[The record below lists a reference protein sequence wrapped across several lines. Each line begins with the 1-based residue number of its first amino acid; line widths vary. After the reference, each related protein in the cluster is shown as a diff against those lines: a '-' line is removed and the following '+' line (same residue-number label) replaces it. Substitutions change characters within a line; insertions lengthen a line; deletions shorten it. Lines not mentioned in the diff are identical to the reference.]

1 MVLAAC
7 GTHPLARD
15 ADAVV
20 LDPQDNALADVEP
33 DERARR
39 ACVADDVRETFLHDA
54 VDGKALD
61 VAERALDAT
70 GECDLGRIAAAVV
83 VDELFQRRLDAE
95 LVERGRAQLHG
106 ETAEFRQGIGGLVA
120 NGEERLLHIFIR
132 GLVGERAQGEQE
144 RGQRLPGLVVQLHRD
159 ALALL
164 LLRGDDVA
172 DQAGALARAFFQMLL
187 HAVHGVRET
196 SDLVRCGERDAARGE
211 TPL

>member
-1 MVLAAC
+1 M
-7 GTHPLARD
+7 
-15 ADAVV
+15 
-20 LDPQDNALADVEP
+20 
-33 DERARR
+33 
-39 ACVADDVRETFLHDA
+39 
-54 VDGKALD
+54 
-61 VAERALDAT
+61 
-70 GECDLGRIAAAVV
+70 
-83 VDELFQRRLDAE
+83 
-95 LVERGRAQLHG
+95 AQLHG

-172 DQAGALARAFFQMLL
+172 DQAGALARAFFQVLL

-196 SDLVRCGERDAARGE
+196 SDLVRRGERDAARGE
-211 TPL
+211 MPL